1 MKFPSLKSLMLGLFS
16 VATANAAKSFSASNL
31 YYAAGLTDGQ
41 QTTLLNGLQSAGV
54 KVLRVWLYGQSGATK
69 GTPINDFESL
79 QGTSSDDWDDTV
91 LNRLDTFMVKA
102 HDYGINLLISIHS
115 YNALEKNSDFYGKW
129 YGTGDFYTSSKA
141 ISQFKDRIAHVLAH
155 KHPKTGKTWA
165 QSSDYIFAFE
175 ARNEAMHPQGNPQAL
190 ASWQCT
196 MAKSIKDN
204 LNGNSKILVT
214 TGGGAHLD
222 NSLLDAYFTCD
233 SLDPFVD
240 KAKKAGKKLIM
251 QEWGVCYT
259 DAENNN
265 CNGGSSVPAS
275 TRDDNIKKW
284 AANID
289 AAGIPWFYWQVLPN
303 ADPHQGWDYE
313 VGISDAN
320 WDALKAAALASGK
333 AESAFDFGPY
343 LL

>member
-175 ARNEAMHPQGNPQAL
+175 ARNEAMHPQ
-190 ASWQCT
+190 
-196 MAKSIKDN
+196 
-204 LNGNSKILVT
+204 
-214 TGGGAHLD
+214 
-222 NSLLDAYFTCD
+222 
-233 SLDPFVD
+233 PFVD